1 MVWDR
6 YERDDEMKQVI
17 EWFMGPN
24 GILCILVIIF
34 AFIHWGLKI
43 RYLSIKNIVM
53 NHINCFRNPNGK
65 LLVVPVFI
73 YMIMPLFIAIYIA
86 KNKIV
91 TADILNI
98 LTIIISI
105 LTAMLFTLLTVIID
119 MKNKIKV
126 DNKYSGVEAQNIIQA
141 LKETYYTIMFEIF
154 ISILLLILCLIN
166 VFTSEYTF
174 LQSILI
180 YYFSLLMIMNLLMIL
195 KRISAVLDVEIEK

>member
-1 MVWDR
+1 
-6 YERDDEMKQVI
+6 
-17 EWFMGPN
+17 
-24 GILCILVIIF
+24 
-34 AFIHWGLKI
+34 
-43 RYLSIKNIVM
+43 
-53 NHINCFRNPNGK
+53 
-65 LLVVPVFI
+65 
-73 YMIMPLFIAIYIA
+73 MPLFIAIYIA